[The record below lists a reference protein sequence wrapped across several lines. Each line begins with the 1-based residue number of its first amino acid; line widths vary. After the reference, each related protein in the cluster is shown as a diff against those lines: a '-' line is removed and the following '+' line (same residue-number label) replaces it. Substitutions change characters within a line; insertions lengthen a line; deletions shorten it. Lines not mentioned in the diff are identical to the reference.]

1 MTSREVLRKCNS
13 TRKNL
18 SNEHDFVLALTGNA
32 TLNALVERGYLE
44 LMIFQIRVYARM
56 SPDSKVY
63 IVKAYR
69 AAGLIVGMCG
79 DGGNDCGALRAAHAG
94 IALSDAEA
102 SMVSPFTSKAKTCS
116 SAVDL
121 VREGRAALH
130 TSFAVYKFLICYGQ
144 LFSMVKLCSFY
155 YGVLMSLL
163 GYIFVDAVAVLTL
176 GYTMT
181 MGGPKNILKKKRPTS
196 SLLGSQMLV
205 SVIGVI
211 IINFFILITVVL
223 LVTNSKN
230 YVPWPSDLTTSKY
243 WWYMS
248 DNWESTALYLAFYL
262 NFITSALVFSFGS
275 HFRSFVLKNIYL
287 VLNWLVLFVLTILLA
302 LLPPSSFTD
311 AWHIASRKTNFPGT
325 TQPVWR
331 RYQAEGGST
340 SPAMS
345 FALRLEIVMIIGVG
359 LICLCFWQA
368 LFAEGPVAQLV
379 YRRYKK

>member
-1 MTSREVLRKCNS
+1 M
-13 TRKNL
+13 
-18 SNEHDFVLALTGNA
+18 AA
-32 TLNALVERGYLE
+32 TTVARLEQLMLESLLVMQRRQWFHPL
-44 LMIFQIRVYARM
+44 LQSIL
-56 SPDSKVY
+56 
-63 IVKAYR
+63 
-69 AAGLIVGMCG
+69 LI
-79 DGGNDCGALRAAHAG
+79 D
-94 IALSDAEA
+94 I
-102 SMVSPFTSKAKTCS
+102 FTSNLMKVNYFINRAKTCS

-248 DNWESTALYLAFYL
+248 DNCKFYMIFYTKDIYF
-262 NFITSALVFSFGS
+262 NIINWFKGS
-275 HFRSFVLKNIYL
+275 QQRS
-287 VLNWLVLFVLTILLA
+287 IL
-302 LLPPSSFTD
+302 PFT
-311 AWHIASRKTNFPGT
+311 
-325 TQPVWR
+325 
-331 RYQAEGGST
+331 
-340 SPAMS
+340 
-345 FALRLEIVMIIGVG
+345 
-359 LICLCFWQA
+359 
-368 LFAEGPVAQLV
+368 
-379 YRRYKK
+379 